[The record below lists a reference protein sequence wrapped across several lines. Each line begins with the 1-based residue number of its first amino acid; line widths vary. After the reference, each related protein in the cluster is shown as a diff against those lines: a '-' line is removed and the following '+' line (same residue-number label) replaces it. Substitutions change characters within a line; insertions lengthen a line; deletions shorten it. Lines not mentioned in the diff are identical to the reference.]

1 MKKSIIQD
9 KSFEFSLAIIDLYK
23 QLLRS
28 GTSIGANIEEI
39 IYILTTI
46 VKTSQSNIKQSS

>member
-9 KSFEFSLAIIDLYK
+9 KEYIISK

-39 IYILTTI
+39 IYILTAI